1 MIYFTD
7 DQFSRILKS
16 LNITEILNWEK
27 LTFSQILKVVV
38 LANIIRIILKMYD
51 DYNTIENHQWIP
63 KEAFLYFPTGD
74 STKKQED
81 DFKIIFRN

>member
-1 MIYFTD
+1 
-7 DQFSRILKS
+7 
-16 LNITEILNWEK
+16 
-27 LTFSQILKVVV
+27 
-38 LANIIRIILKMYD
+38 MYD

-81 DFKIIFRN
+81 DFKIIFRNEIKRLIYEGDI

>member
-1 MIYFTD
+1 
-7 DQFSRILKS
+7 
-16 LNITEILNWEK
+16 
-27 LTFSQILKVVV
+27 
-38 LANIIRIILKMYD
+38 MYD